1 MENEN
6 VVVIEEN
13 DVVEG
18 KNSSFHWGKFWAW
31 SSIVFSVILPV
42 VGLGVGILA
51 LSMTDEENV
60 DEIYNVALV
69 GVGIGAF
76 FFTLDL
82 VLGLVNLF

>member
-18 KNSSFHWGKFWAW
+18 KKNSFHWGKFWSW

-42 VGLGVGILA
+42 VGLGLGILA
-51 LSMTDEENV
+51 VSMTDEENV

-76 FFTLDL
+76 FFIVDL